1 LFIEH
6 FIQSQSGEAGH
17 HVSLAEDGERSA
29 SKAGMTVQETMMM
42 SDSLAPNAFIQRSS
56 AGRRA
61 RLCRTAATQ

>member
-1 LFIEH
+1 
-6 FIQSQSGEAGH
+6 
-17 HVSLAEDGERSA
+17 
-29 SKAGMTVQETMMM
+29 MMM